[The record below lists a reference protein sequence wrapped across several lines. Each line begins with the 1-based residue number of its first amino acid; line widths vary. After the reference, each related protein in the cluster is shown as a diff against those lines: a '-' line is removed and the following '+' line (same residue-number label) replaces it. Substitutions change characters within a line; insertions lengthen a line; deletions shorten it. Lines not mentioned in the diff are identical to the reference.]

1 MLFNEPQQ
9 VGLRNL
15 ILQAKVI
22 EQRFGAVVL
31 PHHDQQASD
40 NQNPTEHGE
49 CFLLTCFC

>member
-1 MLFNEPQQ
+1 

-15 ILQAKVI
+15 IFQAKVI

-31 PHHDQQASD
+31 PIMISRPPKIRIKQSM
-40 NQNPTEHGE
+40 GE